1 MRKCPCPT
9 YALTVSCVCMI
20 TSTDQAIVVAGAIAL
35 ENALLEDRQVYIAPS
50 GGPYMG
56 YLVKKGFLDLSDN
69 YIFLAFRKTFRKL
82 FLEKNFLRS
91 FSPGDSPEQL
101 REDTRFFSNHF
112 YYFPHYWYS
121 IPCASLKI
129 FIETY
134 YLAIAMLG
142 VVLRIRPSRSSRL
155 IEDTSM

>member
-1 MRKCPCPT
+1 M
-9 YALTVSCVCMI
+9 SHVCFECFVCLHENFHRP
-20 TSTDQAIVVAGAIAL
+20 AVAGAIAL
-35 ENALLEDRQVYIAPS
+35 DNTLPEDRQVYIGPS

-56 YLVKKGFLDLSDN
+56 YLVKKRDFWISVIITFSLHSERLLENYFL
-69 YIFLAFRKTFRKL
+69 
-82 FLEKNFLRS
+82 NFLRS

-121 IPCASLKI
+121 ILRASLKI

-134 YLAIAMLG
+134 YMAIAMLG
-142 VVLRIRPSRSSRL
+142 AVLRIRPSRSSRL